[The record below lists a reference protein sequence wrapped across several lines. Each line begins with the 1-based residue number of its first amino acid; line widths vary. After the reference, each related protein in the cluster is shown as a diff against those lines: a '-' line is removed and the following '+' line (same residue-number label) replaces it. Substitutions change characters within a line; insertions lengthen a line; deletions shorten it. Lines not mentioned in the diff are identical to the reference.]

1 MGKKKTNKLIV
12 NLSDDEDQ
20 QQKQQEEQDI
30 KDENIVKEEEEEEE
44 EEEEKKE
51 SKGKMIQRHKLELKV
66 TNNYNNHQYIIES
79 FNTKK
84 DKKAKS
90 DFQDKAK
97 KIEDELKKKQQA
109 ELENYESGQVQLD
122 LNQLIINKEQKGPS
136 KAQLKKAQKLADEE
150 KRMKELEEE
159 KKKFVSKG
167 VVEFTDFMT
176 KLKPLNKTIKHINP
190 DGDCL
195 YSAIGNQLFILN
207 IIDEAKSKQYQK
219 ELRKKASDYIM
230 ENKDEFLP
238 YIISEEEYSDS
249 PDPIAD
255 YCQDQVLTIGKWG
268 GHLELKA
275 LSHSLKLPIT
285 IHNAYSQ
292 DIIIGEEFMNE
303 SKSNSMH
310 LSYHRHAFTLGEH
323 YNSVIPLITIENNNN
338 SDEEQ

>member
-1 MGKKKTNKLIV
+1 MGKKKTNKLVV
-12 NLSDDEDQ
+12 NLSDDEND
-20 QQKQQEEQDI
+20 KEQQES
-30 KDENIVKEEEEEEE
+30 KDEVEDKVVENTQEDEEEEEQ
-44 EEEEKKE
+44 EEEKKE
-51 SKGKMIQRHKLELKV
+51 SKGKMIQRHKMELKKLQQQLDKE
-66 TNNYNNHQYIIES
+66 NHAIP
-79 FNTKK
+79 KK
-84 DKKAKS
+84 DKKAKTE
-90 DFQDKAK
+90 FQDKAK
-97 KIEDELKKKQQA
+97 KLEDELKKQQQL
-109 ELENYESGQVQLD
+109 ELENYESNQVQVD

-167 VVEFTDFMT
+167 LVEFNDFIT
-176 KLKPLNKTIKHINP
+176 KLKPLSKTIKHINP

-207 IIDEAKSKQYQK
+207 IIDEVKSKQYQK
-219 ELRKKASDYIM
+219 ELRKKASDYILA
-230 ENKDEFLP
+230 NRDEFLP

-249 PDPIAD
+249 QDPILE

-285 IHNAYSQ
+285 IYNAYSQ
-292 DIIIGEEFMNE
+292 DIIIGEEFFNDK
-303 SKSNSMH
+303 KSNSIH

-323 YNSVIPLITIENNNN
+323 YNSVIPLIIKSNNN
-338 SDEEQ
+338 EEDN